1 MKEYSLLQLVIVEL
15 GIAQK
20 LKLREQKKYANAGPD
35 ASKELQANIIKKK
48 KGSLR
53 EKEDY
58 ISILRKA
65 ISIMI

>member
-1 MKEYSLLQLVIVEL
+1 MKEYSVLQLVIVEL

-48 KGSLR
+48 K
-53 EKEDY
+53 
-58 ISILRKA
+58 A
-65 ISIMI
+65 H